1 MRKMGLGHNYIVAIL
16 DDRESIHQ
24 SNKEYADKFKELT
37 EYFTIFKYFGEIL
50 YGKSINEILEKA
62 LQTDNKYCI
71 IQCVGHF
78 IKEKNFFDL
87 VENWTSKKD
96 FFITGH
102 IMDKH
107 TKNSAHPEG
116 NGYYGLHKQCLLVNL
131 HYYKKFNKPEYGKKN
146 SGEYELRI
154 PKRAKQDI
162 HDDYTP
168 IGLMGS
174 EETQVCTPI
183 VDGWN
188 FINKSIENNL
198 TVYNF
203 HPKLRDSK
211 QYTYPNKN
219 LDELQTQLSWIN
231 QILVYAPQCVF
242 FWNTEKYYDIKNTEL
257 EIDRIDY
264 LYSVA
269 ASFKPNFIL
278 NKYGFTDKTEIVFF
292 DYSKQAL
299 AFKKLLLEQWD
310 GENYPKFLYDIKKKY
325 PQINE
330 TTHNPYG
337 DDDYNKLWEIEI
349 ENWQSTENI
358 KEHWDRYKK
367 LKHSFIYCDVCKN
380 PDKVTKLIRPKAN
393 SVIWWSNV
401 FHTVNAHY
409 VRRLS
414 ELKDI
419 YENNWIQKIKNQNP
433 DIWIFGKDYLNNP
446 VEGTTILKYKE

>member
-1 MRKMGLGHNYIVAIL
+1 MGLECKYVVAIL
-16 DDRESIHQ
+16 DDRNSIHQ
-24 SNKEYADKFKELT
+24 KNRDYADKFKELT
-37 EYFTIFKYFGEIL
+37 EFFTRFKYFGKIL
-50 YGKSINEILEKA
+50 YGKSVNEILEKA
-62 LQTDNKYCI
+62 LQTNNKYCI
-71 IQCVGHF
+71 IQSVGHL
-78 IKEKNFFDL
+78 IKEISFFEL
-87 VENWTSKKD
+87 IEKWTSEKD

-107 TKNSAHPEG
+107 TKNSTYPIG
-116 NGYYGLHKQCLLVNL
+116 KGYYGLHKQCLIVNL
-131 HYYKKFNKPEYGKKN
+131 EYYKKFGKPEYGNKN
-146 SGEYELRI
+146 TGEYKLYI
-154 PKRAKQDI
+154 PKRSKKDI

-168 IGLMGS
+168 IGLMSS
-174 EETQVCTPI
+174 EITEICTPV

-188 FINKSIENNL
+188 FINKSIENSL

-203 HPKLRDSK
+203 HPKFRDSK
-211 QYTYPNKN
+211 QYIYPNKDLN
-219 LDELQTQLSWIN
+219 ELQEQLGWIN

-242 FWNTEKYYDIKNTEL
+242 FWNTEKYNDIKKTDL
-257 EIDRIDY
+257 GIDRVDY

-278 NKYGFTDKTEIVFF
+278 NKYGFTENTKIIFF

-310 GENYPKFLYDIKKKY
+310 GTNYPKFLYDIKKKY

-337 DDDYNKLWEIEI
+337 EDNYKELWEKEI
-349 ENWQSTENI
+349 ENWNGTNQL

-367 LKHSFIYCDVCKN
+367 LKHSFVHCDVLKN
-380 PDKVTKLIRPKAN
+380 SDKITNLIKPEPN

-409 VRRLS
+409 TRKLV
-414 ELKDI
+414 ELKNI
-419 YENNWIQKIKNQNP
+419 YENTWIQSIKEQNP
-433 DIWIFGKDYLNNP
+433 NIWIFGKDYLNNP
-446 VEGTTILKYKE
+446 VEGTTILKYKGDK